1 MVSRVK
7 DPVSASHT
15 PADVPEQPHTPPHT
29 NWLEAELLACGVPV
43 FGLDQWLRHFMEE
56 ALGRDMP
63 DGELLN
69 FFCLARDKALGD
81 DPDFIEILN
90 RTEERLFARMSGRP
104 EASTGDQEADQTSFD
119 ADEHADALH
128 ALCAGTLTD
137 RQLVELFDLSATLR
151 GEADTGHM
159 WLAVMFLSRVQILH
173 RIKRARQRTSPDA
186 AGQRNDEL
194 SRGESHGHA
203 FEEASPRRA
212 NRPAVALPVIPWM
225 THAYEVAVL
234 AFQED
239 MPDGQLL
246 DLLQMADWL
255 RNYEL
260 NGLNATEWNQMRRD
274 AANMI
279 MRRIVGPDCPPLSDR
294 WPHDTRAW
302 RMNEFRDAKHRLPE
316 LDAATLIHLYMQTG
330 ENAYLCAREPLQG
343 EWEAV
348 GEHCRTEILRRMTV
362 LQSTQASRLTH
373 FIEAPH
379 HGVGAASSASAF

>member
-15 PADVPEQPHTPPHT
+15 PAGTPEQPHTPPHT
-29 NWLEAELLACGVPV
+29 AWLEAELLACGVPA

-56 ALGRDMP
+56 ALRRDMP
-63 DGELLN
+63 DEELLN

-81 DPDFIEILN
+81 DPDFIDILN
-90 RTEERLFARMSGRP
+90 RTEARLFARMPSRP
-104 EASTGDQEADQTSFD
+104 EASTGDQAADQTSFE

-173 RIKRARQRTSPDA
+173 RIRHARQRTSPDA
-186 AGQRNDEL
+186 VRQRNDEL
-194 SRGESHGHA
+194 SRGERHGHA
-203 FEEASPRRA
+203 FEEASPKRA
-212 NRPAVALPVIPWM
+212 SRPAVALPVIPWM

-246 DLLQMADWL
+246 DLLQMADWM
-255 RNYEL
+255 RSYEL

-348 GEHCRTEILRRMTV
+348 GEHCRTEILRRIAT
-362 LQSTQASRLTH
+362 LQAAQASRLTD
-373 FIEAPH
+373 FIEANH
-379 HGVGAASSASAF
+379 QTIGSASSASVV